1 MSYRNI
7 LLHLDSLAACQ
18 KRIAV
23 ALDLGERF
31 GARITGMAPTGNLV
45 LPYAMDMAPPGELLV
60 EWQETLQRQ
69 ARTVADAFEAAAR
82 QAGFV
87 RVETRVAEGS
97 DIPAITQGARYTD
110 LVVIGQV
117 DPADSGSGAGQE
129 EMSAGEVVLGCARPV
144 LVVPYIGAPAGL
156 GKHILIAWNGSR
168 EASRAVSDALPLLK
182 KAQRVTVMAVN
193 PEIDER
199 SHDELPGADLAA
211 FLAQHDLKIEV
222 QADRGAQDDVGEEL
236 LSRIADLGCD
246 LLVMGAYGHSR
257 AREWAFGGVTRTILQ
272 SMTVPVLMS
281 H

>member
-7 LLHLDSLAACQ
+7 LLHLDSLAAC
-18 KRIAV
+18 RHRVAL

-31 GARITGMAPTGNLV
+31 GARITGVAPTGTLAM
-45 LPYAMDMAPPGELLV
+45 PYAMEVAPPGELMA

-69 ARTVADAFEAAAR
+69 ARKAADAFEASAR

-87 RVETRVAEGS
+87 RVETRVAEGG
-97 DIPAITQGARYTD
+97 DIPAITQAARYAD
-110 LVVIGQV
+110 LVVIGQD
-117 DPADSGSGAGQE
+117 DPADRAIDQG

-144 LVVPYIGAPAGL
+144 LVVPYIGAAAGF
-156 GKHILIAWNGSR
+156 GKHVLVAWNGSR
-168 EASRAVSDALPLLK
+168 EASRAVTDALPLLK
-182 KAQRVTVMAVN
+182 RAQRVTVMAVN
-193 PEIDER
+193 PQIDLR
-199 SHDELPGADLAA
+199 GHGQLPGADLAT
-211 FLAQHDLKIEV
+211 FLAQHEFRVEV
-222 QADRGAQDDVGEEL
+222 QADRGAQTNVGEDL
-236 LSRIADLGCD
+236 LSRIADLDID